1 MLQEAGY
8 KEDDGR
14 EITDEDD
21 LSTPAERRLGQL
33 VKEKYNTDYYILSKQ
48 SRQVLCDGYLIYHQ
62 TSSPSVSGHS
72 IRCPTQRTT
81 WVVFLDW
88 LFAVLTSLV
97 EILKLFRYF
106 HPG

>member
-48 SRQVLCDGYLIYHQ
+48 SRRSLLIL
-62 TSSPSVSGHS
+62 
-72 IRCPTQRTT
+72 I
-81 WVVFLDW
+81 
-88 LFAVLTSLV
+88 
-97 EILKLFRYF
+97 ILNPGFRY
-106 HPG
+106 GDVTQ

>member
-33 VKEKYNTDYYILSKQ
+33 VKEKYNTDYYILSK
-48 SRQVLCDGYLIYHQ
+48 
-62 TSSPSVSGHS
+62 
-72 IRCPTQRTT
+72 
-81 WVVFLDW
+81 
-88 LFAVLTSLV
+88 
-97 EILKLFRYF
+97 
-106 HPG
+106 

>member
-33 VKEKYNTDYYILSKQ
+33 VKEKYNTDYYILSQ
-48 SRQVLCDGYLIYHQ
+48 CLLLAYSRGLISNDDLQ
-62 TSSPSVSGHS
+62 TSSPSPSVLS
-72 IRCPTQRTT
+72 ILCQTPMI
-81 WVVFLDW
+81 LY
-88 LFAVLTSLV
+88 VLPPSLHV
-97 EILKLFRYF
+97 TRF
-106 HPG
+106 

>member
-48 SRQVLCDGYLIYHQ
+48 SRRHLCDGYLIYH
-62 TSSPSVSGHS
+62 
-72 IRCPTQRTT
+72 
-81 WVVFLDW
+81 
-88 LFAVLTSLV
+88 
-97 EILKLFRYF
+97 
-106 HPG
+106 

>member
-1 MLQEAGY
+1 MSLSQIEIVKRFFPHEDLVFPEKTIRLQYSEGIRMLQEAGY

-48 SRQVLCDGYLIYHQ
+48 SRRHLCDGYLIYH
-62 TSSPSVSGHS
+62 
-72 IRCPTQRTT
+72 
-81 WVVFLDW
+81 
-88 LFAVLTSLV
+88 
-97 EILKLFRYF
+97 
-106 HPG
+106 

>member
-48 SRQVLCDGYLIYHQ
+48 SRRSLLILIILNPGVRYGD
-62 TSSPSVSGHS
+62 V
-72 IRCPTQRTT
+72 TQ
-81 WVVFLDW
+81 
-88 LFAVLTSLV
+88 
-97 EILKLFRYF
+97 
-106 HPG
+106 